1 MVGPVSKKSLP
12 TVGPREEGLG
22 RPTIMDPALA
32 AKHGIDYVHLV
43 VFAIDMDRVCELVD
57 ADEASVWPFGWEVF
71 LTEVHLL
78 GSLDIENEAHRA
90 IVEDTCISI
99 LEEGPSAE
107 GDEPALGSQLLFA
120 VYDAVARGEWPA
132 DLRRLFQEWER
143 GPDDLV
149 RELEPLWKDA
159 ETEARDIAEAVQEI
173 EIDPPLSPTT
183 EDALEALVEVM

>member
-12 TVGPREEGLG
+12 TVGPEQEGLG

-57 ADEASVWPFGWEVF
+57 QDEASVWPFGWEVF
-71 LTEVHLL
+71 LTEVHML
-78 GSLDIENEAHRA
+78 GSIDITNEAHRA
-90 IVEDTCISI
+90 LIEETCISI
-99 LEEGPSAE
+99 LEEGP
-107 GDEPALGSQLLFA
+107 GEPALGSQLLFA
-120 VYDAVARGEWPA
+120 VYDAIARGEWPS
-132 DLRRLFQEWER
+132 DLRRLFHEWEQ
-143 GPDDLV
+143 GPDELV

-159 ETEARDIAEAVQEI
+159 ETEARDLAEAVQEI
-173 EIDPPLSPTT
+173 PIEPPLSPTT